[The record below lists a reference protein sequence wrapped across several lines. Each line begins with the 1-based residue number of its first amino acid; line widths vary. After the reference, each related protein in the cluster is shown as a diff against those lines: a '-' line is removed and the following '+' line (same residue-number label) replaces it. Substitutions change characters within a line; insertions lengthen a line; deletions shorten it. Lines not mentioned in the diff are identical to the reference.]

1 MAEVTENVPNEASG
15 EMQAGKNARTHIG
28 PVVSAKMDKTVVV
41 KIQRVIQHRL
51 YKKFIRRDKKLY
63 VHDEN
68 NEAREGDRVEVVEIS
83 RPLSKLKRYRLVRI
97 VERAK

>member
-1 MAEVTENVPNEASG
+1 MAETTETAAAQTPDAAASR
-15 EMQAGKNARTHIG
+15 ARTYIG
-28 PVVSAKMDKTVVV
+28 PVISSKMDKTIVVRV
-41 KIQRVIQHRL
+41 QRVIQHRL

-68 NEAREGDRVEVVEIS
+68 NEAREGDRVEVQEIT

>member
-1 MAEVTENVPNEASG
+1 MAEATQQAAENEIKTGN
-15 EMQAGKNARTHIG
+15 NARTYVG
-28 PVVSAKMDKTVVV
+28 PVISDKMDKTIVVH
-41 KIQRVIQHRL
+41 IQRVIQHRL

-68 NEAREGDRVEVVEIS
+68 NEAHTGDRVEVVEIS
-83 RPLSKLKRYRLVRI
+83 RPLSKLKRYKLVRV